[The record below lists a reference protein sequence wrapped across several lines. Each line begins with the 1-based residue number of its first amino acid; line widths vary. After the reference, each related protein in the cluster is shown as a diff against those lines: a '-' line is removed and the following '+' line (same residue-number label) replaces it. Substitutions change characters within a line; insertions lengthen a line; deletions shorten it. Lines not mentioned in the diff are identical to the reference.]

1 MQKFKITVILIVS
14 ILLLLL
20 IIQNTNK
27 VQTNFLWFK
36 GEISLIILLLL
47 TTIGGF
53 IVGLLTS
60 WRNDRKK
67 KTKKE
72 D

>member
-1 MQKFKITVILIVS
+1 VS

-27 VQTNFLWFK
+27 VQTSFLWFN
-36 GEISLIILLLL
+36 GEISLIILLLI

-60 WRNDRKK
+60 IINKRNN

>member
-1 MQKFKITVILIVS
+1 
-14 ILLLLL
+14 LL
-20 IIQNTNK
+20 I
-27 VQTNFLWFK
+27 
-36 GEISLIILLLL
+36 

-60 WRNDRKK
+60 IINKRNN

-72 D
+72 DWPKSIFFYMYAQHVN